1 MNSKK
6 EAPTLV
12 ALGLAGGQGKTTTIL
27 ILGRMF
33 ARLGIPVLLV
43 DSDPQASLS
52 RFIGVSVGDQPST
65 LEILTKPANE
75 IPLKT
80 AIRKTTEEN
89 LFIIPASRELES
101 ANSTMAASG
110 LSLTKMRDRIYELD
124 EDVSEERRVTKNFG
138 LILIDPPPQKS
149 HLALTALGCSNLL
162 VIPAEANLKGVDSLD
177 GTLKM
182 IIEYKRSVPH
192 TELIGVMPFR
202 AKWTGFNPTNT
213 ARDAIAKMGAVL
225 GRKELMLPHL
235 LESDIYPRAINSQQ
249 LPSDL
254 GKPDLEYPFSVLIE
268 RIRPHLEDKYSRLLN
283 VREVAA

>member
-27 ILGRMF
+27 MVGRMF

-52 RFIGVSVGDQPST
+52 RFLGVTVGQQPST

-75 IPLKT
+75 VPLKT
-80 AIRKTTEEN
+80 AIRQTTEEN
-89 LFIIPASRELES
+89 LFTIPASRELES
-101 ANSTMAASG
+101 ANSAMAASG
-110 LSLTKMRDRIYELD
+110 LSLTRMRDRLYELD
-124 EDVSEERRVTKNFG
+124 EEVLQEHRVANNFG
-138 LILIDPPPQKS
+138 LILIDAPPQRS

-162 VIPAEANLKGVDSLD
+162 TIPAEANLKGVDSLD

-182 IIEYKRSVPH
+182 ILEYKRSVPH

-202 AKWTGFNPTNT
+202 AKWTGLNPTIT

-225 GRKELMLPHL
+225 GREELMLPHL
-235 LESDIYPRAINSQQ
+235 LESDIYPRAINAQQ
-249 LPSDL
+249 LPRDL
-254 GKPDLEYPFSVLIE
+254 GKPDLEYPFSVLME
-268 RIRPHLEDKYSRLLN
+268 RIKPHLEDKYSRNLS
-283 VREVAA
+283 VKEVAA